1 MKWSIIIQNAPM
13 CIFPNLFFEIQEPVS
28 KERTHY
34 LWKDETDDIYCNDRT
49 LDIFLWW
56 KKCFH
61 NGGFSLVE
69 SLQENM
75 SAWSPSGMEQEGR
88 KKEQE

>member
-1 MKWSIIIQNAPM
+1 M

-49 LDIFLWW
+49 LDIFL
-56 KKCFH
+56 
-61 NGGFSLVE
+61 
-69 SLQENM
+69 
-75 SAWSPSGMEQEGR
+75 
-88 KKEQE
+88 